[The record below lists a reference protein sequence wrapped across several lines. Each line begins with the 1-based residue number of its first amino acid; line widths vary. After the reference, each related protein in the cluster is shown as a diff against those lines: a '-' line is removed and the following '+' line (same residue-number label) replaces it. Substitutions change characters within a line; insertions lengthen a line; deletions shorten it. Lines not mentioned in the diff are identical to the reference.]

1 MAKEERDFEIMRTYA
16 RAWQSEIVMYHL
28 FGIPL
33 WFPISARQA
42 MFFIIGLSFTFTVSN
57 ILPGIKKIIFIGD
70 PILLYIVY
78 PYLIMKF
85 FTQLTLDGKP
95 PHIYFKDQLIYLI
108 QDKKYN
114 MYRPVNLE
122 KNIKF
127 TSQIGYRVRKL
138 ISKID
143 LNLLRKGGW

>member
-1 MAKEERDFEIMRTYA
+1 MEKERDFEIMRTYA

-28 FGIPL
+28 FGVPL
-33 WFPISARQA
+33 WFPVSARQA
-42 MFFIIGLSFTFTVSN
+42 VFFIIGLSFTFAVSN

-70 PILLYIVY
+70 PILLYIIY

-95 PHIYFKDQLIYLI
+95 PHIFFKDQLMYLI
-108 QDKKYN
+108 ENKKYN
-114 MYRPVNLE
+114 MYSPVNLE
-122 KNIKF
+122 NNIKF
-127 TSQIGYRVRKL
+127 TSKIGYRVRKL

-143 LNLLRKGGW
+143 LNLLRKGGK

>member
-1 MAKEERDFEIMRTYA
+1 MEKERDFEIMRTYA

-28 FGIPL
+28 FGVPL

-42 MFFIIGLSFTFTVSN
+42 VFFIIGLSFTFAISN
-57 ILPGIKKIIFIGD
+57 ILPGIKKIVFIGD

-78 PYLIMKF
+78 PYLIMNF
-85 FTQLTLDGKP
+85 FTKLTLDGKP
-95 PHIYFKDQLIYLI
+95 PHVYFKDQLRYLMEN
-108 QDKKYN
+108 KKYD
-114 MYRPVNLE
+114 MYRPVNSE
-122 KNIKF
+122 NNIKF

-143 LNLLRKGGW
+143 LNLLRKGGN